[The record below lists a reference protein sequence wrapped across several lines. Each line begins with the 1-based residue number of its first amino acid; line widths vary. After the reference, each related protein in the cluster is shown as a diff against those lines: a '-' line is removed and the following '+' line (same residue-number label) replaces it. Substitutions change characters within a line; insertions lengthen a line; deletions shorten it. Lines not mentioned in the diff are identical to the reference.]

1 MDLDKIL
8 KGKAED
14 FHFIGERL
22 KEIRDELVKNDDVEN
37 KRMSKFSRKNMA
49 ERMGVDYA
57 TMQNVERGSLSVTTI
72 KLIIYYYTLG
82 YNPTWI
88 ISPDNEFIPKHNIG
102 ENVVYQSEVQDEF
115 KKLESK
121 VLDSLNEFKKKL

>member
-1 MDLDKIL
+1 MELDKIL

-22 KEIRDELVKNDDVEN
+22 KEIREELIKNDDVDT
-37 KRMSKFSRKNMA
+37 KRMSKFSRKNSA

-72 KLIIYYYTLG
+72 KLILYYYTLG

-88 ISPDNEFIPKHNIG
+88 ITPDNEFIPKHNIG
-102 ENVVYQSEVQDEF
+102 ENVVYQSEIQKEF
-115 KKLESK
+115 KYLEENVLHALTKFKSKL
-121 VLDSLNEFKKKL
+121 